1 MPTSSNIA
9 KIFVVVDPSDD
20 EQVALERAIITS
32 QYRNKDQVEVQ
43 VFIGVDSE
51 STNMNANNDNLHR
64 DQSWYLET
72 IKEPLEAAG
81 LKFKVSFSW
90 STEWQASIVQ
100 EAKAFGA
107 ETIYLP
113 VHKQSNKLR
122 FTFSENKWELLKTAN
137 CPVVLVR
144 PGASEQRK
152 VVLAAVNFQA
162 DKDFH
167 KELNAKI
174 LDRAKWIA
182 ESHGAELH
190 LVNGYLDSMNYPD
203 RGKLANQSGIESNKI
218 HVRQGYTN
226 EVVADIAREI
236 KADVVVMGTLG
247 QTGKIRTRRGN
258 TAERVIAG
266 LDVDTIV
273 INH

>member
-1 MPTSSNIA
+1 MPTSSNIS
-9 KIFVVVDPSDD
+9 KIFVVVDPSAD

-32 QYRNKDQVEVQ
+32 QYRNKDEVEIQ
-43 VFIGVDSE
+43 VFIGVDTE
-51 STNMNANNDNLHR
+51 STNMRANNDNLHR
-64 DQSWYLET
+64 DQNWYLDT
-72 IKEPLEAAG
+72 IKNPLDAAG
-81 LKFKVSFSW
+81 LKYKVSFSW
-90 STEWQASIVQ
+90 SDEWQESIVQ

-113 VHKQSNKLR
+113 VHKKSNKRR
-122 FTFSENKWELLKTAN
+122 FTFSENKWELLKTAD

-144 PGASEQRK
+144 PGAKEERK

-162 DKDFH
+162 TKEEQ

-174 LDRAKWIA
+174 LDRAKWVA
-182 ESHGAELH
+182 ESHGATLH

-203 RGKLANQSGIESNKI
+203 RGKLANQSGVDTDKI
-218 HVRQGYTN
+218 HVMQGYTN
-226 EVVADIAREI
+226 EVVAETAKSVE
-236 KADVVVMGTLG
+236 ADVVVMGTLG
-247 QTGKIRTRRGN
+247 QTGKRKTRRGN

-273 INH
+273 ISH